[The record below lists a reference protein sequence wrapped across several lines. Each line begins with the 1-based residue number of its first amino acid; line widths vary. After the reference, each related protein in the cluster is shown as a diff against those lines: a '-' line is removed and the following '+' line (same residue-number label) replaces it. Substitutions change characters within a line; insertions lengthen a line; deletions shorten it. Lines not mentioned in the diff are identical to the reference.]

1 MEYNLKE
8 KIEITTD
15 FIEELISK
23 SWQETGSLQQQIANI
38 DTNTKLGA
46 EVAKLLKNI
55 CNSYYVLIGCL
66 ETFTEDQNST
76 EGVTTSTM
84 QNSVELE
91 VSKEPIDQVDEQSE
105 NISLP
110 VATIADF
117 EPFEYF
123 VEFDE
128 PVGKPITDTDLYG

>member
-23 SWQETGSLQQQIANI
+23 SWQETESLQQQISNI

-105 NISLP
+105 IISLP